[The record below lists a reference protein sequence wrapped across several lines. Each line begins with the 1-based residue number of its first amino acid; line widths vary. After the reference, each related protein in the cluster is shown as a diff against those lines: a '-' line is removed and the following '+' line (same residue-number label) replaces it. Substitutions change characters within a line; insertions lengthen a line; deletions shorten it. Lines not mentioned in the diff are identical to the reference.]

1 MKMIITQFSVAFL
14 MFNAVQILGAQRN
27 IELPEETSILKQSSH
42 PGHQLALQRCSICH
56 SVDYINLQPPEM
68 SLRQWIAEVGKMKS
82 AYGASINDD
91 EIKLI
96 GEYLFLT
103 YGLKLENKS
112 EASEIGSPK

>member
-1 MKMIITQFSVAFL
+1 
-14 MFNAVQILGAQRN
+14 
-27 IELPEETSILKQSSH
+27 
-42 PGHQLALQRCSICH
+42 
-56 SVDYINLQPPEM
+56 M